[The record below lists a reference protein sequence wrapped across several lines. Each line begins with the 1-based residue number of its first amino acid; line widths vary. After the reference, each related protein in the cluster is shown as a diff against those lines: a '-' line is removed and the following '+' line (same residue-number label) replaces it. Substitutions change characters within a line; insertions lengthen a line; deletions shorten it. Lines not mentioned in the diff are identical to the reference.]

1 MANRK
6 TRRKE
11 QKNTK
16 KKVEEV
22 EVKNTKDDIINKIII
37 ALIVICF
44 LGLFYLLTV
53 YITNKHSEKDSSE
66 EQESTEKA
74 IDYEKILVGSTFS
87 MSDADY
93 IVVLYDPSN
102 STVADAISAYKSKE
116 SHVPIYYAD
125 MTNTFNKKYTTTE
138 ESNKNPTKAS
148 EISVNGPTLM
158 RITNNGLVDYI
169 EGEESIASY
178 LG

>member
-1 MANRK
+1 
-6 TRRKE
+6 
-11 QKNTK
+11 
-16 KKVEEV
+16 
-22 EVKNTKDDIINKIII
+22 
-37 ALIVICF
+37 
-44 LGLFYLLTV
+44 
-53 YITNKHSEKDSSE
+53 
-66 EQESTEKA
+66 
-74 IDYEKILVGSTFS
+74 
-87 MSDADY
+87 
-93 IVVLYDPSN
+93 
-102 STVADAISAYKSKE
+102 
-116 SHVPIYYAD
+116 